1 MKVVDRAQ
9 KMAGFTLIE
18 LMVVVAIIGILAA
31 IAVPNFKKYQAK
43 AKTSE
48 AKMQLAAIFTSEVAA
63 RNEYDSYASC
73 LKQIG
78 YDPTDNVAQRYY
90 AVGITAAGGNT
101 NVANAGLTA
110 CVAAEIGETKSWFPA
125 GKSVPGTG
133 KVCTTVDCLPE
144 NTTSSPSTFLA
155 GAGGIIANNTTL
167 TTDKWSINQDKVLK
181 QTSVG
186 Y

>member
-1 MKVVDRAQ
+1 
-9 KMAGFTLIE
+9 
-18 LMVVVAIIGILAA
+18 MVVVAIIGILAA
-31 IAVPNFKKYQAK
+31 VAVPNFKKYQAK

-78 YDPTDNVAQRYY
+78 FDPTDAEAQRYY
-90 AVGITAAGGNT
+90 LVGIKDAGGNE
-101 NVANAGLTA
+101 NLKSAGLTA
-110 CVAAEIGETKSWFPA
+110 CVAGEVGTGKSWFQA

-133 KVCTTVDCLPE
+133 QNPCNGEACLPA
-144 NTTSSPSTFLA
+144 NTTSDPSTFLA
-155 GAGGIIANNTTL
+155 GAGGIIANNSTI
-167 TTDKWSINQDKVLK
+167 TTDKWSIDQDKVLK

>member
-1 MKVVDRAQ
+1 
-9 KMAGFTLIE
+9 
-18 LMVVVAIIGILAA
+18 MVVVAIIGILAA
-31 IAVPNFKKYQAK
+31 VAVPNFKKYQAK

-48 AKMQLAAIFTSEVAA
+48 AKMQLAAVFTSEVAA

-78 YDPTDNVAQRYY
+78 FDPTDAEAQRYY
-90 AVGITAAGGNT
+90 LVGIVDAGGNT
-101 NVANAGLTA
+101 NLETAGLTA
-110 CVAAEIGETKSWFPA
+110 CIAGEVGRGKSWFKA

-133 KVCTTVDCLPE
+133 QNPCGGSNDTDSGCLPAD
-144 NTTSSPSTFLA
+144 TTSGPSTFLA
-155 GAGGIIANNTTL
+155 GAGGIIANNSTI
-167 TTDKWSINQDKVLK
+167 TTDRWSIDQDKVLK